1 MSRGRELAS
10 VDARSSAIGV
20 VVSIQEADVRGFA
33 IGDRVSQLQYGTGTV
48 RLVDEH
54 HTVIDF
60 DEHGL
65 RRFATAMV
73 KLERSSTVEPDKPPK
88 RTRKK
93 AAAKQD

>member
-1 MSRGRELAS
+1 MSRGRELAP

-48 RLVDEH
+48 RRVDEH

-93 AAAKQD
+93 AAPKQD